1 MMLMNH
7 PQEETD
13 PMHATMTF
21 VPVKPRPS
29 GHVSPTP
36 AQPQWRQ
43 RGDDPD
49 ADQIAAAQAG
59 DLAAFNQL
67 ISRYQ
72 TLVFSIVRRMIREEH
87 SADAVVQ
94 ASFIQAYQTLKT
106 FTGGSF
112 QCWLLRI
119 VNNRSIDHLR
129 NQHRFIRERLATW
142 VARRTLRAA
151 SVNDQAN
158 PQAPVEQMTPCE
170 MLEAAINLIPPDLR
184 MALLLRDVHGHSYEE
199 VAAITAVS
207 LDTVKLQ
214 LSHARAKV
222 CAKVCAYLVTL
233 PASVCSR

>member
-1 MMLMNH
+1 
-7 PQEETD
+7 
-13 PMHATMTF
+13 MHATMAF
-21 VPVKPRPS
+21 ASLKQ
-29 GHVSPTP
+29 H
-36 AQPQWRQ
+36 Q
-43 RGDDPD
+43 RGDDTET
-49 ADQIAAAQAG
+49 AQIAAAQRG

-67 ISRYQ
+67 ILRYQ
-72 TLVFSIVRRMIREEH
+72 TLVFTIVMRMIREER
-87 SADAVVQ
+87 SAEDIVQ

-119 VNNRSIDHLR
+119 VNNRAIEHLR
-129 NQHRFIRERLATW
+129 NQHRFFCERLANW

-151 SVNDQAN
+151 SVNDPAN

-170 MLEAAINLIPPDLR
+170 MLEEAINLIPPDLR

-222 CAKVCAYLVTL
+222 CAYLVTL
-233 PASVCSR
+233 PVPQVCSH